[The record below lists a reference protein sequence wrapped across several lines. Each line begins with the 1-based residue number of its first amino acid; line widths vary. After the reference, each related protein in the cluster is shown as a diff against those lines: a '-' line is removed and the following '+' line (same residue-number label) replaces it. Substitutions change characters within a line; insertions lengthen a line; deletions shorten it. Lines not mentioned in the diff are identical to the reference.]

1 MLYKNNGFFVM
12 KRNCLYEAFDGYYNI
27 S

>member
-1 MLYKNNGFFVM
+1 MLFKNNGFFVM
-12 KRNCLYEAFDGYYNI
+12 KRNCLYEAFDGF